1 MRITEGDFLIPVD
14 KPVGPTSHDVVSK
27 ARKALGMRRIG
38 HTGTLDPF
46 ASGLLV
52 LCAGRATRLAEYIT
66 GMDKGYEAVA
76 CLGIETDTLDLSGEV
91 TSMNDRWRS
100 IDSSS
105 LEEVVLSQ
113 IGLIE
118 QKPPQFSAKKID
130 GEPMYRRAR
139 RGEVIPLPAVQV
151 TIYELEIMSVTLPFV
166 RFSVR
171 CSSGTY
177 VRAIARDIGL
187 MLGCG
192 AHLTELRRTTIG
204 KFRVETAVSL
214 EELANADAVSA
225 ARVEPS
231 AGLLHI
237 PPLSVDEAV
246 ADRLRNGQRVRI
258 EQQGGE
264 SKALVAVTHGDNLIA
279 IATLDAGLL
288 RPRKVF
294 MR

>member
-151 TIYELEIMSVTLPFV
+151 TIYELASQSGALAVPTFVLLPEISVLCLDVERILQNCAERLLGNFGLKQRLASRNWLMPMPSQLLVSSRVPDCFTYLPS
-166 RFSVR
+166 RW
-171 CSSGTY
+171 T
-177 VRAIARDIGL
+177 
-187 MLGCG
+187 
-192 AHLTELRRTTIG
+192 
-204 KFRVETAVSL
+204 K
-214 EELANADAVSA
+214 
-225 ARVEPS
+225 
-231 AGLLHI
+231 
-237 PPLSVDEAV
+237 
-246 ADRLRNGQRVRI
+246 Q
-258 EQQGGE
+258 
-264 SKALVAVTHGDNLIA
+264 
-279 IATLDAGLL
+279 
-288 RPRKVF
+288 
-294 MR
+294 

>member
-1 MRITEGDFLIPVD
+1 
-14 KPVGPTSHDVVSK
+14 
-27 ARKALGMRRIG
+27 
-38 HTGTLDPF
+38 
-46 ASGLLV
+46 
-52 LCAGRATRLAEYIT
+52 
-66 GMDKGYEAVA
+66 
-76 CLGIETDTLDLSGEV
+76 
-91 TSMNDRWRS
+91 
-100 IDSSS
+100 
-105 LEEVVLSQ
+105 
-113 IGLIE
+113 
-118 QKPPQFSAKKID
+118 
-130 GEPMYRRAR
+130 MYRRAR

-151 TIYELEIMSVTLPFV
+151 MIHELEIMSVTLTFV
-166 RFSVR
+166 RFSVW
-171 CSSGTY
+171 CYSGTY

-204 KFRVETAVSL
+204 KFRVETAISL

-225 ARVEPS
+225 ACVEPS

-258 EQQGGE
+258 EEKGE
-264 SKALVAVTHGDNLIA
+264 ESEALVAVTHGDNLIA

>member
-1 MRITEGDFLIPVD
+1 MRIAEGDFLLPVD
-14 KPVGPTSHDVVSK
+14 KPAGPTSHGVVSK
-27 ARKALGMRRIG
+27 ARRALGTRRIG

-52 LCAGRATRLAEYIT
+52 LCAGQATRLAEYIT
-66 GMDKGYEAVA
+66 GMDKGYQAVA
-76 CLGIETDTLDLSGEV
+76 CLGIETDTLDLSGKV
-91 TSMNDRWRS
+91 TSMDDRWRHLAPSS
-100 IDSSS
+100 I
-105 LEEVVLSQ
+105 EEVVLSQ

-118 QKPPQFSAKKID
+118 QEPPQFSAKKID
-130 GEPMYRRAR
+130 GEAMYRRAR
-139 RGEVIPLPAVQV
+139 RGEVIALPAVQV
-151 TIYELEIMSVTLPFV
+151 TIYEIEIMSVKLPFV

-177 VRAIARDIGL
+177 VRAIARDIGRL
-187 MLGCG
+187 LGCG

-204 KFRVETAVSL
+204 KFRVETAISL
-214 EELANADAVSA
+214 EELDNADAVSA
-225 ARVEPS
+225 ACVEPN
-231 AGLLHI
+231 AGLLRI
-237 PPLSVDEAV
+237 PPVSVDETV

-258 EQQGGE
+258 EEKGE
-264 SKALVAVTHGDNLIA
+264 ESEALVAVTHGDNLIA

>member
-1 MRITEGDFLIPVD
+1 
-14 KPVGPTSHDVVSK
+14 
-27 ARKALGMRRIG
+27 
-38 HTGTLDPF
+38 
-46 ASGLLV
+46 
-52 LCAGRATRLAEYIT
+52 
-66 GMDKGYEAVA
+66 
-76 CLGIETDTLDLSGEV
+76 
-91 TSMNDRWRS
+91 
-100 IDSSS
+100 
-105 LEEVVLSQ
+105 
-113 IGLIE
+113 
-118 QKPPQFSAKKID
+118 
-130 GEPMYRRAR
+130 MYRRAR

-204 KFRVETAVSL
+204 KFRVETAISL

-225 ARVEPS
+225 ACVEPS